1 MTTDEAREQVSW
13 LQEGLADAITALDAE
28 KPDWEKAARALMD
41 VSHDA
46 QLVARMCVHSAA
58 EGATGRKGAREAL
71 VDGYMMG
78 ALG

>member
-13 LQEGLADAITALDAE
+13 LQEGLADAVKALDG